1 MAKINPF
8 ENAIKQLDKALNYL
22 KLSDSQIDKLKH
34 PEKIISVYFPVIMDD
49 GSEKIYHGF
58 RVQYN
63 SKRGPYKGGIRF
75 HPQVDMDEVKALAFW
90 MSIKCAVAD
99 IPLGGGKGGVE
110 VDPKIL
116 SVKELERLSR
126 GYARAIANDI
136 GPYID
141 IPAPDV
147 GTGPEDMAIIADE
160 YSKLVGRWEPAIV
173 TGKPIEKGG
182 SEGREAAT
190 GNGVFFIAEKAA
202 PKIGIKIRDA
212 KVVIQ
217 GAGNVGGFAARAFS
231 KANAKIIGISDSKA
245 AIFNERGLDIE
256 AVLAHKEKTGSVSG
270 FTGGQTL
277 PGDQILEI
285 PGDIFIPAA
294 LENAITKE
302 NAPQIKT
309 RLILEGANGPTTPEA
324 ETILLKNGVVIVP
337 DILANAGGVTVS
349 YFEWLQNRMNE
360 TWLEN
365 EVNERLQKILVGAFD
380 DVWQIAQAQKTD
392 LRLAAYFLAVARVAN
407 AIPRA

>member
-147 GTGPEDMAIIADE
+147 NTTPKIMSWMVDE
-160 YSKLVGRWEPAIV
+160 YIR
-173 TGKPIEKGG
+173 
-182 SEGREAAT
+182 
-190 GNGVFFIAEKAA
+190 
-202 PKIGIKIRDA
+202 IKNQEVR
-212 KVVIQ
+212 
-217 GAGNVGGFAARAFS
+217 
-231 KANAKIIGISDSKA
+231 
-245 AIFNERGLDIE
+245 
-256 AVLAHKEKTGSVSG
+256 
-270 FTGGQTL
+270 
-277 PGDQILEI
+277 
-285 PGDIFIPAA
+285 
-294 LENAITKE
+294 
-302 NAPQIKT
+302 IK
-309 RLILEGANGPTTPEA
+309 N
-324 ETILLKNGVVIVP
+324 
-337 DILANAGGVTVS
+337 
-349 YFEWLQNRMNE
+349 
-360 TWLEN
+360 
-365 EVNERLQKILVGAFD
+365 
-380 DVWQIAQAQKTD
+380 
-392 LRLAAYFLAVARVAN
+392 
-407 AIPRA
+407 